1 MIIVIRFGSQLPVVG
16 VNRDYFSQWFSQQS
30 NDAFSFFSAFT
41 GGSFERMSIF
51 ALSITPYITSSI
63 IIQLLTIAIPAL
75 EEMHKDG
82 EEGRKK
88 INKITRYVTVAL
100 ALIESLAM
108 TIGFGNSGLIPDMN
122 FLKGFTVVVAL
133 TAGST
138 LLMWIGERI
147 TENGVGNGISIV
159 LMVNILSSIPSDMA
173 NLYEMFISGK
183 TIGIL
188 SETKETEAA
197 ENREQGFREKLE
209 DSGAEISW
217 SVSGSFGQD
226 GDQSL
231 SAMPKVDVI
240 AALDDNSLTEAGKN
254 GAANDLHGA
263 LVYGIGHSTE
273 AFYYLDVTA
282 VECLVVPD
290 EFNMGYQSLTQ
301 IAERLRNRFYRP
313 EDQTISYTVIRKETM
328 FTKENQEILFTM
340 S

>member
-1 MIIVIRFGSQLPVVG
+1 MI
-16 VNRDYFSQWFSQQS
+16 
-30 NDAFSFFSAFT
+30 A
-41 GGSFERMSIF
+41 
-51 ALSITPYITSSI
+51 
-63 IIQLLTIAIPAL
+63 
-75 EEMHKDG
+75 
-82 EEGRKK
+82 
-88 INKITRYVTVAL
+88 
-100 ALIESLAM
+100 
-108 TIGFGNSGLIPDMN
+108 GN
-122 FLKGFTVVVAL
+122 
-133 TAGST
+133 
-138 LLMWIGERI
+138 
-147 TENGVGNGISIV
+147 
-159 LMVNILSSIPSDMA
+159 
-173 NLYEMFISGK
+173 ISGK